1 MVASIFAVDEVA
13 AFYFTVIVDDDIGKV
28 HVDWLLD
35 KHVVANIGELFYRHA
50 EREHDARY
58 SNNPFVV
65 FDVVIVAATVKILNS
80 FVVVVFG
87 GCVAKNSIFSNSNQF
102 ILDK

>member
-13 AFYFTVIVDDDIGKV
+13 AFYFTFIVDDDIGKV

-35 KHVVANIGELFYRHA
+35 KHVIANIGKRFYRHA
-50 EREHDARY
+50 ECEHNARY
-58 SNNPFVV
+58 SNNPFAV
-65 FDVVIVAATVKILNS
+65 FNVVIMATTIKILNS

-87 GCVAKNSIFSNSNQF
+87 GRVAKNSILSNAN
-102 ILDK
+102 